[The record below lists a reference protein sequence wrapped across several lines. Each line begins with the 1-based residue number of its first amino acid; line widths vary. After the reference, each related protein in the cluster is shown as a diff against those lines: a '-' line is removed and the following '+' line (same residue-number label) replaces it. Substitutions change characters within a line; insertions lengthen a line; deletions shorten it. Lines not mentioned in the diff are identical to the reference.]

1 MTVQGFGR
9 SILIINDAVLKFV
22 LSINRLIYWVR
33 RVYMQIQGSKT
44 IKDTNELC
52 CAIICAKRGKI
63 ESHKLPPCRDSLK
76 NHILRANYQCFIW
89 RKCLEQSLD
98 IPDLEDHGWKCESG
112 LVSCIWK
119 NGLPAPNAV
128 LSLLSCDCK
137 RWCVEGKCTCMV
149 NGIKCT
155 DMCSLKT
162 FGNQPLKGLLT
173 RTMTKIKMK

>member
-1 MTVQGFGR
+1 
-9 SILIINDAVLKFV
+9 
-22 LSINRLIYWVR
+22 
-33 RVYMQIQGSKT
+33 MQIQGSKT

-137 RWCVEGKCTCMV
+137 RRCDEGKCTCTV
-149 NGIKCT
+149 NVSNVQICAA
-155 DMCSLKT
+155 LKHLAT
-162 FGNQPLKGLLT
+162 NHSRGC
-173 RTMTKIKMK
+173 